1 MTLNF
6 QGMQTLMEHLEH
18 NEMRAIYLMGL
29 GKEMP
34 LSVTKVHLTKII
46 RIVCTLMNWTEDEDI
61 YVGDC
66 KAHLSKGTSD
76 LKQKCTQLA
85 TPFWSTVFHAFSHG
99 VFCFVRSVRS
109 RNHFL
114 IG

>member
-1 MTLNF
+1 
-6 QGMQTLMEHLEH
+6 MEHLEH

-46 RIVCTLMNWTEDEDI
+46 RIVCKLMNWTEDEDI

-66 KAHLSKGTSD
+66 KETVDEKEIEEEERQENDS
-76 LKQKCTQLA
+76 A
-85 TPFWSTVFHAFSHG
+85 TTPYG
-99 VFCFVRSVRS
+99 
-109 RNHFL
+109 
-114 IG
+114 